1 MLAAHRGFPR
11 GHITLDGCFS
21 LNVANYGK
29 IGRKLTHSR
38 SVYIRHTVSIGN
50 EYCMSC

>member
-21 LNVANYGK
+21 LNVANYISGK
-29 IGRKLTHSR
+29 
-38 SVYIRHTVSIGN
+38 
-50 EYCMSC
+50 